1 MKIDQNIASLASGIC
16 EGIYASR
23 SCENSRSRASTN
35 TLFQVVTR
43 QLAGNTCMTKEK
55 TVFGLN
61 LSASSKPRRSPRKS
75 PNEVVRLTDGACFV
89 NFFPAFKRAK
99 RFCEQNLA
107 TSTLGVVATSSSL
120 SANNRALFHSSR
132 KACRYSR
139 MVEGPNTSVSMNL
152 IQPHRVKSLTGT
164 IEVLLQHALQN
175 VVIHIICLPLF
186 A

>member
-1 MKIDQNIASLASGIC
+1 MKNNQNIASLASGIC

-35 TLFQVVTR
+35 TLCSSGYTATCEQH
-43 QLAGNTCMTKEK
+43 TCMTKEE

-61 LSASSKPRRSPRKS
+61 LRASSKPRRSPRKS
-75 PNEVVRLTDGACFV
+75 PKEVVRLTDGACFV

-120 SANNRALFHSSR
+120 IANNRALFHSSR

-139 MVEGPNTSVSMNL
+139 MVEGPSTRVSMNL
-152 IQPHRVKSLTGT
+152 LQTHRVKSLTGT
-164 IEVLLQHALQN
+164 IEVLL
-175 VVIHIICLPLF
+175 
-186 A
+186 